1 MKTTILM
8 VLSFMLVACSTA
20 IPGTPTST
28 PIPYAEVDLNSLIIN
43 LKDLPA
49 DITEGPQKPM
59 PGMYAALPRSANEA
73 YKPLV
78 RNGRAAGGIAV
89 FLYENPKD
97 VEDAYSA
104 LVYEFGD
111 DVANLRE
118 VGEKAA
124 GVNLVTRL
132 TQNNLLI
139 ADLAFIR
146 CGAVAHV
153 RMEGYADLEAV
164 TAYAKSLDAR
174 LQSQV
179 CR

>member
-20 IPGTPTST
+20 TPGTPTST

-78 RNGRAAGGIAV
+78 RNGELPGALRC
-89 FLYENPKD
+89 FYTKTPKM
-97 VEDAYSA
+97 
-104 LVYEFGD
+104 L
-111 DVANLRE
+111 
-118 VGEKAA
+118 KM
-124 GVNLVTRL
+124 
-132 TQNNLLI
+132 LI
-139 ADLAFIR
+139 APWSTNSVTMLPI
-146 CGAVAHV
+146 CG
-153 RMEGYADLEAV
+153 RWEKKLLE
-164 TAYAKSLDAR
+164 SI
-174 LQSQV
+174 
-179 CR
+179 